1 MSSMPFV
8 VIIFHYQFYI
18 IFLAPCER
26 LVRSSQCVV
35 DARLRRGKKPTDLV
49 VQPGHQLGV
58 FIPDTLENRGIQAGD
73 AVSILPYAGPYP
85 MLVLSEMKKSVLVH
99 CSGAD

>member
-1 MSSMPFV
+1 MQFV
-8 VIIFHYQFYI
+8 FIIFHDQFYI

-26 LVRSSQCVV
+26 LVRSAQCVV
-35 DARLRRGKKPTDLV
+35 DARLRRGRKPTDLV

-85 MLVLSEMKKSVLVH
+85 MLVSSKRKESFLIH
-99 CSGAD
+99 FFRC

>member
-1 MSSMPFV
+1 MTQS
-8 VIIFHYQFYI
+8 I
-18 IFLAPCER
+18 LAPCER
-26 LVRSSQCVV
+26 LVRSAQCVV

-73 AVSILPYAGPYP
+73 AVGIRELP
-85 MLVLSEMKKSVLVH
+85 
-99 CSGAD
+99 CT

>member
-1 MSSMPFV
+1 MQSLS
-8 VIIFHYQFYI
+8 
-18 IFLAPCER
+18 APCER
-26 LVRSSQCVV
+26 LVRSAQCVV

-73 AVSILPYAGPYP
+73 AVGICELLCTLCIFTHYNLG
-85 MLVLSEMKKSVLVH
+85 VLTSS
-99 CSGAD
+99 

>member
-1 MSSMPFV
+1 MQSLS
-8 VIIFHYQFYI
+8 
-18 IFLAPCER
+18 APCER
-26 LVRSSQCVV
+26 LVRSAQCVV

-73 AVSILPYAGPYP
+73 AVGICELPCTLCIFTHYNLG
-85 MLVLSEMKKSVLVH
+85 VLTSL
-99 CSGAD
+99 